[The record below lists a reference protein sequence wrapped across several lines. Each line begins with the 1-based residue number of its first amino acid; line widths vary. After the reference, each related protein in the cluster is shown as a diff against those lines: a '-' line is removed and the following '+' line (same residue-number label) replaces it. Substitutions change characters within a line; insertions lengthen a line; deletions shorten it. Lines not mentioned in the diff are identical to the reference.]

1 MTQSLAQAQA
11 TVTELV
17 ELFHRNLGA
26 NKEAEVRHEF
36 VEQFFEALSWD
47 AHNVARYAER
57 YKNVV
62 PERSPHVTAGLEAPS
77 YAVPVGGARRF
88 FVEVNR
94 PTVSLKAAAKPTY
107 ELRRYA
113 WSPPLSHCSPT
124 LRSSRSTSAPSARG
138 SPRRQSRSGIW
149 AEPAGMRWRLRR
161 IRVAILHFDDQHLR
175 SGASGPIGD
184 GHGVLP
190 GR

>member
-113 WSPPLSHCSPT
+113 WSPPPQSLLTNLAELAVYECTKRPRESPQAKPE
-124 LRSSRSTSAPSARG
+124 RNMG
-138 SPRRQSRSGIW
+138 
-149 AEPAGMRWRLRR
+149 
-161 IRVAILHFDDQHLR
+161 
-175 SGASGPIGD
+175 
-184 GHGVLP
+184 
-190 GR
+190 

>member
-113 WSPPLSHCSPT
+113 WSPP
-124 LRSSRSTSAPSARG
+124 PSGTAHQPCGARG
-138 SPRRQSRSGIW
+138 LRVHQAPEGV
-149 AEPAGMRWRLRR
+149 PAGKAAAEYGLNLR
-161 IRVAILHFDDQHLR
+161 
-175 SGASGPIGD
+175 G
-184 GHGVLP
+184 
-190 GR
+190 